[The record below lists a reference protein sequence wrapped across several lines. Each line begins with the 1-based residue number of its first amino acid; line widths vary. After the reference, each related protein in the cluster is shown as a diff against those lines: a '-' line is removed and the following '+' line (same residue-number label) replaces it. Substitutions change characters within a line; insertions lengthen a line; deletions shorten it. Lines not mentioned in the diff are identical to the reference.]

1 MVLQLNKKMENNPE
15 NIAKNPANFSS
26 FVITMEELLNHS
38 DSIYELW
45 EELEIINASFL
56 ADSTQSWEDI
66 YQQQAKNAAENFLN
80 QLNIFYDKTIHNIVT
95 NQKKLYLL
103 LDILQKDE
111 FFLSKYQKDWQELE
125 YLYFLF
131 NEQKVNL
138 DECKEKI
145 ILFLKKI
152 IRYYPHNI
160 LSIL

>member
-1 MVLQLNKKMENNPE
+1 MDNNPE

-138 DECKEKI
+138 EECKEKI
-145 ILFLKKI
+145 ILLLKKI
-152 IRYYPHNI
+152 IRYYPHKI

>member
-138 DECKEKI
+138 EECKEKI
-145 ILFLKKI
+145 ILLLKKI
-152 IRYYPHNI
+152 IRYYPHKI